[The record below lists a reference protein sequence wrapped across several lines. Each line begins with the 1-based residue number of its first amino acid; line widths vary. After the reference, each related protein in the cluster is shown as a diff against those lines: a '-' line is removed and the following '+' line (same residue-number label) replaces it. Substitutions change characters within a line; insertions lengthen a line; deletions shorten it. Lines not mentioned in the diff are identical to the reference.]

1 MSNLRSFAYNMIQ
14 LFYFYSILWIP
25 VIIKLFDTSEMTI
38 FIFLPKL
45 KYFLSWNSL
54 SREISCSLENA
65 VLLLRAAAAAA
76 AASDVESFLI
86 LTPPLAMHWPPPM
99 LVIWLDISSDSSSL
113 LCVVVGCF
121 FLYMSKVKQK
131 IRTHRKHPFIWTDL
145 CGDIKLRY

>member
-1 MSNLRSFAYNMIQ
+1 MSNLRSFTYDMIEISSFYIILSITV
-14 LFYFYSILWIP
+14 LFNYFYVL
-25 VIIKLFDTSEMTI
+25 EMTI

-99 LVIWLDISSDSSSL
+99 LVMWLDISSDSSSL
-113 LCVVVGCF
+113 LWVVVGCF
-121 FLYMSKVKQK
+121 FLYMSKMRSKKKQK
-131 IRTHRKHPFIWTDL
+131 MEEH
-145 CGDIKLRY
+145 